1 MVGEGD
7 DAIARPLPH
16 QHSILKSCFLSP
28 SLSFSLP
35 PSLSPSPT
43 MEIIIALLTTIMA
56 IISPVGA
63 AIDQLAE
70 DALRDQVAA
79 SEEIHVRID
88 NVPTYQILNGRVEHL
103 RIAGRGIA
111 PRQFPELR
119 IESIDLETDV
129 VDVDFNLLR
138 RGKLKLDE
146 PAQIALKLGLNANDI
161 NRFLQ
166 SDRVQIWLNDLKFT
180 LPGPGGERER
190 NRYGLSNPILYF
202 LDGDRFQI
210 VVDLEDRVAQ
220 EVIPITLELGLQFIN
235 GHQLQLI
242 EPVLTIDGETAPPEL
257 LTSLVSGAEDQL
269 TLRTL
274 EESGITARVIAFEI
288 RDNELELAIFARVE
302 PTSSFLASNA
312 SR

>member
-1 MVGEGD
+1 
-7 DAIARPLPH
+7 
-16 QHSILKSCFLSP
+16 
-28 SLSFSLP
+28 
-35 PSLSPSPT
+35 
-43 MEIIIALLTTIMA
+43 MEIVIALLTTIMA

-79 SEEIHVRID
+79 AEEIHVRID

-129 VDVDFNLLR
+129 VDVDFNRLR
-138 RGKLKLDE
+138 RGELKLDE
-146 PAQIALKLGLNANDI
+146 PAQVALNLGLNANDI

-166 SDRVQIWLNDLKFT
+166 SDRVQTWLNDLKFT

-210 VVDLEDRVAQ
+210 LVDLEDRVAQ
-220 EVIPITLELGLQFIN
+220 EVIPITLELGLQFRN

-257 LTSLVSGAEDQL
+257 LTSLVLGAEDRL

-302 PTSSFLASNA
+302 PTSSFLASNT